1 MKHSDM
7 KKGMKYSL
15 DFYYNNKLVKNYI
28 YIYIYIYIYK
38 FFEQA
43 LVIRLKI

>member
-1 MKHSDM
+1 MLYMKHSDM

-28 YIYIYIYIYK
+28 YIYK